1 METQFLKS
9 FVAVADHGSMAAAAR
24 LLNVT
29 PAAVAQQIR
38 TLEREIGAPLI
49 ARAGRSVHV
58 TEPGARIL
66 QRARELLR
74 GVADLRSVANDDAT
88 AGELR
93 LGAGTNQL
101 TGILP
106 DVLARLVE
114 LYPRIQVYVQP
125 GYSPD
130 LYRAVERGELDA
142 AVVLEAP
149 FDLPKTCGWELLR
162 EEPLVVLAPRAMAGR
177 DPHELLASE
186 PLIRYDRT
194 QWGGRLA
201 EQYLQAAGIVPHER
215 FELNAFERDRGDGRP
230 RAGRVAGAR
239 LVAPVARGAGP
250 GEPAAALAQ
259 RTPAHRRG
267 VVARHHPQPPG
278 RGLPAR
284 GPGGDAGA
292 SRRGRAGAAHNKSF
306 ALNIAAGGW
315 PVASAAP
322 DLAQTGPAGLASSPP
337 LRWKAKT

>member
-1 METQFLKS
+1 VETQFLRS
-9 FVAVADHGSMAAAAR
+9 FVAVADHGSIAAAAR
-24 LLNVT
+24 LFNVT

-38 TLEREIGAPLI
+38 TLEREIGAVLI

-58 TEPGARIL
+58 TEAGARML
-66 QRARELLR
+66 QQARDLLR
-74 GVADLRSVANDDAT
+74 AVADLRSVANDET
-88 AGELR
+88 TSGELR

-106 DVLARLVE
+106 DVLARLVD

-149 FDLPKTCGWELLR
+149 FELPKTCGWELLR
-162 EEPLVVLAPRAMAGR
+162 EEPLVVLAPRSMAGR
-177 DPHELLASE
+177 DAHDLLATE

-215 FELNAFERDRGDGRP
+215 FELNALNAIAVMVDRGLGVSLVPDWSRP
-230 RAGRVAGAR
+230 WPEGLNLVSLPLPLPSEPRRIGVVWSRATIRSR
-239 LVAPVARGAGP
+239 LVAAFLREARAVTTGA
-250 GEPAAALAQ
+250 A
-259 RTPAHRRG
+259 TPA
-267 VVARHHPQPPG
+267 PQ
-278 RGLPAR
+278 A
-284 GPGGDAGA
+284 AI
-292 SRRGRAGAAHNKSF
+292 SRPKQPHTTK
-306 ALNIAAGGW
+306 
-315 PVASAAP
+315 
-322 DLAQTGPAGLASSPP
+322 ASS
-337 LRWKAKT
+337 

>member
-1 METQFLKS
+1 METLFLKS
-9 FVAVADHGSMAAAAR
+9 FVAVVDHGSMAAAAR
-24 LLNVT
+24 LLNIT

-38 TLEREIGAPLI
+38 TLEREFGAPLI

-66 QRARELLR
+66 QRARDLLR
-74 GVADLRSVANDDAT
+74 DVADLRAVANDDST

-106 DVLARLVE
+106 DVLARMVA
-114 LYPRIQVYVQP
+114 LYPRIQVYVRP

-177 DPHELLASE
+177 DPHALLSSE

-201 EQYLQAAGIVPHER
+201 EQYLQRAGIVPNER
-215 FELNAFERDRGDGRP
+215 FELNALNAIAVMVDRGLGVSLVPDWARP
-230 RAGRVAGAR
+230 WPEGLSVVSLPLPLPSEPRRIGVVWSRASIRSR
-239 LVAPVARGAGP
+239 LVAAFLREARAVMDVATQGA
-250 GEPAAALAQ
+250 
-259 RTPAHRRG
+259 
-267 VVARHHPQPPG
+267 PQATKP
-278 RGLPAR
+278 
-284 GPGGDAGA
+284 
-292 SRRGRAGAAHNKSF
+292 
-306 ALNIAAGGW
+306 
-315 PVASAAP
+315 SA
-322 DLAQTGPAGLASSPP
+322 
-337 LRWKAKT
+337 